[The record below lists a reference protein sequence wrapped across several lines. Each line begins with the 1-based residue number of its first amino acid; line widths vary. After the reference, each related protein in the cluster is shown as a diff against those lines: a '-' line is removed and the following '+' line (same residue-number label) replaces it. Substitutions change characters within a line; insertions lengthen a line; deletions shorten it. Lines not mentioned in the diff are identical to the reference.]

1 LAQIVGTHTLGL
13 FQKLW
18 MSFMLKGITV
28 DVQGEHAPNDK
39 YIEKPKAINA
49 LRGGLWDML
58 LQIRAIKLGERHNE

>member
-1 LAQIVGTHTLGL
+1 
-13 FQKLW
+13 